1 MPLPVKY
8 LKSAVF
14 PLDFPETGLPEIA
27 VAGRSNAGKSSLIN
41 LWTGSKIA
49 HVSKTAGKTRLLNF
63 YEINKKYI
71 LVDMP
76 GYGFASRSGKEVQD
90 WQTMVENYLFTR
102 KNLRGLI
109 LVMDMRRDWT
119 QDEEMLKSFC
129 SQQDIPITVALTKS
143 DKLAY
148 GQQKNS
154 LQKIRQQ
161 AGLIHVWPCST
172 LAKRG
177 IKELEDFV
185 FESWL
190 K

>member
-1 MPLPVKY
+1 MPLPVNY
-8 LKSAVF
+8 IKSAVH
-14 PLDFPETGLPEIA
+14 PVDFPETSLPEVA

-63 YEINKKYI
+63 FEVRRKYI

-76 GYGFASRSGKEVQD
+76 GYGFASRSNSEVKD

-102 KNLRGLI
+102 KNLCGLI
-109 LVMDMRRDWT
+109 LVMDMRREWT
-119 QDEEMLKSFC
+119 EDEEMLKSFC

-148 GQQKNS
+148 GRQKNI
-154 LQKIRQQ
+154 LQKMKQQ
-161 AGLIHVWPCST
+161 AGLLNVFPCST
-172 LAKRG
+172 LSKKG
-177 IKELEDFV
+177 IEDLEEFV